1 MDSQPQK
8 GRFKYFC
15 LGLLAAL
22 AVMLLAGAGDIVGAN
37 NFGPPNYGRYQISS
51 WSSDFGE
58 KGGGFGLFMADTAT
72 GEAKLV
78 YSRVFGEVG
87 NGEVKKDELGKPFGS
102 IK

>member
-1 MDSQPQK
+1 MEKQAQT

-15 LGLLAAL
+15 FGILAAL

-37 NFGPPNYGRYQISS
+37 NFGPPNYGRYQISA

-87 NGEVKKDELGKPFGS
+87 NGEVKKDELGRPFGS